1 MKTKKKIMNILFVI
15 FALFQTH
22 KSEVYVTIM
31 GADSKKPTSAV
42 IQIKKGNEVLI
53 DDFETKGTFKI
64 QMEKGTYEMVVI
76 KCDTSKA
83 VLRII
88 NPKHTI
94 GIFVNEC
101 ENQ

>member
-1 MKTKKKIMNILFVI
+1 MKLILF
-15 FALFQTH
+15 LFLFLQGS
-22 KSEVYVTIM
+22 KSVVYVSIM
-31 GADSKKPTSAV
+31 GAGTKKPTSAV
-42 IQIKKGNEVLI
+42 IQIKRGNEILI

-64 QMEKGTYEMVVI
+64 QMEKGTYEMTII